1 MIKKLFMP
9 LAALLLLLT
18 ASCKEPKYDLED
30 GLYAEFV
37 TNMDTMVAKLYYDKV
52 PVTVANFVALAEG
65 KHPLAKEEFKNKKYY
80 NGTTFHRV
88 INDFMIQGGDPTAT
102 GSGDPGYKFEDE
114 FSNELKHT
122 KPGILSMANS
132 GPDTNGSQFFIT
144 EKETSFLDAYQAD
157 GTMKKCGP
165 FPGGGCHAVFGELVL
180 GFDVLD
186 SISNVEVI
194 DPSKRNH
201 KPVEDVV
208 IKELNIIRIGGEAKK
223 FDAAKTF
230 TEGLESLKE
239 KKAKAEE
246 EARLKAEEEKRVA
259 EEKKATAAAEFK
271 PTMDS
276 YAAMAKE
283 LPSGLKVHYLTKGD
297 GAKPKTGDMALV
309 NYQGYFTDGK
319 LLDSNIKELE
329 EKYGMVNPMKIQRG
343 MYAPSP
349 MKVSPD
355 APLFAGFKEA
365 LAMMRVGDK
374 AFFYFPSHLA
384 YGESG
389 RPPVVQPNTDLA
401 FIIEMTGIQ
410 E

>member
-1 MIKKLFMP
+1 MIKKIFIP
-9 LAALLLLLT
+9 LVALLLVAT
-18 ASCKEPKYDLED
+18 TSCKQPRYDLED

-37 TNMDTMVAKLYYDKV
+37 TNMDTMVAKLYYDKA

-65 KHPLAKEEFKNKKYY
+65 KHPLVKEEYKDKKYY

-88 INDFMIQGGDPTAT
+88 MDGFMIQGGDPTAT

-132 GPDTNGSQFFIT
+132 GPNTNGSQFFIT
-144 EKETSFLDAYQAD
+144 EKPTQFLDAYQAD
-157 GTMKKCGP
+157 GTLKKCGR

-180 GFDVLD
+180 GLNVQD
-186 SISNVEVI
+186 SISNVKTGAA
-194 DPSKRNH
+194 D

-208 IKELNIIRIGGEAKK
+208 IKELNIIRIGSEAKK
-223 FDAAKTF
+223 FDAPKVF
-230 TEGLESLKE
+230 TEELPKIKE
-239 KKAKAEE
+239 RIAAAEE
-246 EARLKAEEEKRVA
+246 EARKKAEEEQRIKDEKSAVA
-259 EEKKATAAAEFK
+259 SAEFK
-271 PTMDS
+271 ATIDDYS
-276 YAAMAKE
+276 AKAKT
-283 LPSGLKVHYLTKGD
+283 LPSGMKVHYLNKGN
-297 GAKPKTGDMALV
+297 GEKPKTGQTALI

-319 LLDSNIKELE
+319 LLDSNLKEVE
-329 EKYGMVNPMKIQRG
+329 EKYGMFNPQKVQRN

-349 MKVSPD
+349 MKISPD

-365 LAMMRVGDK
+365 LATLRVGDK

-389 RPPVVQPNTDLA
+389 RQPMVKPNTDLA
-401 FIIEMTGIQ
+401 FIIEMVDIQ
-410 E
+410 K